1 MLEDVLK
8 DDEIKARIERLSPE
22 ARALFWEI
30 EWRGEEHGFAIPP
43 EELLVDELARMASLP
58 VEDRAELVGL
68 FRAIARWTYQEGYRL
83 QAEEAKHERF
93 ATLIQ
98 QAQDL
103 DRGAG
108 RPVKENMTLGEAIPM
123 LEAAGKLDPLERKY
137 LDSVKDEIVWV
148 PVSEEDE

>member
-1 MLEDVLK
+1 MK

-30 EWRGEEHGFAIPP
+30 ERRGEEHGFALPP
-43 EELLVDELARMASLP
+43 EESLVNDELARMASLP
-58 VEDRAELVGL
+58 VEDKAEIVGL
-68 FRAIARWTYQEGYRL
+68 FRAIARQAEQEVYRL
-83 QAEEAKHERF
+83 QAEEAKHARF
-93 ATLIQ
+93 VTLIQ

-103 DRGAG
+103 DRLAG
-108 RPVKENMTLGEAIPM
+108 HPVKENMSLGEAIPK
-123 LEAAGKLDPLERKY
+123 LEAAGELDPLERKY